1 MTYQQNDS
9 YDALIDAIYDGY
21 RYEPSA
27 LYESENDAKLAAVFD
42 SHMSN
47 ATVSYIDLMPAV
59 AYDVCAYRLAKFGD
73 DERDPYGQR
82 LLDWFGQLFADLVAF
97 DLNENFA

>member
-1 MTYQQNDS
+1 MTYQQNDD
-9 YDALIDAIYDGY
+9 YDALLDAIYDGY

-27 LYESENDAKLAAVFD
+27 LFESHYDALLANVFD

-47 ATVSYIDLMPAV
+47 APVSYIDLLPNV

-73 DERDPYGQR
+73 DERDPHG
-82 LLDWFGQLFADLVAF
+82 DKVIAWFGQLFADLVAF